1 MTTEQENVQS
11 PEQLPVETEPVNE
24 EAPAT
29 PEQPA
34 QELSP
39 KEKLIQQLKTCVIT
53 GDSCKGMGDKIRST
67 AEELGVSFDEL
78 LDQVFDTLANK
89 EKPEDQNQG

>member
-11 PEQLPVETEPVNE
+11 PEQMPVETEPVNG

-29 PEQPA
+29 PEQSA
-34 QELSP
+34 QELAP
-39 KEKLIQQLKTCVIT
+39 KEKLIQQLKTCVIA

-78 LDQVFDTLANK
+78 LDEVFDTLANK
-89 EKPEDQNQG
+89 EPTKDQD